1 MDEKVRILDLE
12 IDNLTMMETIE
23 KIARLIEKKQNAMIF
38 TPNVHRLVFGK
49 KNKKI
54 EEIYQKADMLIP
66 DGMPLIWAS
75 RILGTPLKEKVSGSD
90 LLPLFCQD
98 ASKKGYK
105 LFFLGSAP
113 GVADEAKDILMQ
125 NYPGLKII
133 GTYSPPLGFENDT
146 PEIIKITEMIKREKP
161 DILFL
166 GLGFPKEEEFL
177 RKYKDIIQV
186 PVSMGIG
193 ATFDFITGKQK
204 RAPLWMQ
211 KWGFEWLHRLSHD
224 PKRLWKRYFIGNT
237 LFISLIFKEFFHTKL
252 GSKKHFKA
260 KIGGRKK

>member
-1 MDEKVRILDLE
+1 MDEKVRILGLK
-12 IDNLTMMETIE
+12 IDNLTMLETIDN
-23 KIARLIEKKQNAMIF
+23 IARLIEENQNAMIF

-49 KNKKI
+49 KDSNI

-90 LLPLFCQD
+90 LLPLFCQY

-105 LFFLGSAP
+105 LYFLGSAP
-113 GVADEAKDILMQ
+113 GIADEAKDILMQ
-125 NYPGLKII
+125 NNPGLKII
-133 GTYSPPLGFENDT
+133 GTYSPPLGFENNI
-146 PEIIKITEMIKREKP
+146 PEIIKITEMIKRENP

-211 KWGFEWLHRLSHD
+211 NCGFEWLHRLSHD
-224 PKRLWKRYFIGNT
+224 PKRLWKRYLIGNT
-237 LFISLIFKEFFHTKL
+237 IFVFLVFREIIQTKL
-252 GSKKHFKA
+252 FKKTSVNKSA
-260 KIGGRKK
+260 SQ